1 MTIITI
7 EQRSGGHFHEV
18 RLEDTFDF
26 VNTLEYD
33 AIDGHPNEHLPT
45 AERAVEWFATRRLIH
60 AETLE
65 TSAKDLERIHAVRAA
80 LREVADAVVAHRAPK
95 RAALDRVNRTLRARS
110 ATELVAGDD
119 GIGIG
124 HRHVGDP
131 IDDALARVAEPLVQE
146 LASGNPDRLRVCAND
161 MCRWV
166 FYDES
171 RAGQR
176 RWCDMATCGNR
187 AKAARHR
194 ARQKEAT
201 ADA

>member
-1 MTIITI
+1 MTLITI
-7 EQRSGGHFHEV
+7 EQRSGGHYHEV
-18 RLEDTFDF
+18 QLDDTFDF

-33 AIDGHPNEHLPT
+33 ANDGTPNEHLPT
-45 AERAVEWFATRRLIH
+45 AERAVEWFATRGLIH
-60 AETLE
+60 AESLE
-65 TSAKDLERIHAVRAA
+65 TSDRDLERIQAVREA
-80 LREVADAVVAHRAPK
+80 LREVTHAVVERRAPK
-95 RAALDRVNRTLRARS
+95 RNALDRVNRALRARS
-110 ATELVAGDD
+110 ATELVAGQD

-131 IDDALARVAEPLVQE
+131 IDDALARVTEPLVQE

-161 MCRWV
+161 MCQWL

-176 RWCDMATCGNR
+176 RWCSMASCGNR

-194 ARQKEAT
+194 ARQKEAK